1 MLNDP
6 VQPND
11 RFVAGAKRFSRV
23 VGALVALVGALV
35 LAGWLFDIHGLKSV
49 YGDITMKANAA
60 LALLLAGTSLWTTG
74 VDEERT
80 FARRAGQACAAV
92 VALVGALTLSEHVF
106 GWSLGIDQLLFTE
119 PAGALATTSPG
130 RMGPFASVCFTLAGA
145 ALLLL
150 HARRNFS
157 LAQLSSLLV
166 SLLAL
171 LPLLGYVYRAE
182 ALYGIARYTGIA
194 LHTAVTLFVLGLG
207 LLAAHAGQ
215 GPAAVISS
223 DRAGGVM
230 ARRLLIAAV
239 CVPFLLGWLRLLA
252 QHAGYLDLGFGVAL
266 LVLAIIVIFTAV
278 IWRSAA
284 KLNDTERQ
292 HLTAEAAVREKEE
305 GLKQQAALIEL
316 SYEPIFVWDLDAGI
330 VEWNKGCEQLYG
342 YTRDE
347 AVGRVSHQLLRTKY
361 PSSLDAQLQ
370 TLTRGGYWSGELR
383 HATRDGREVIVESR
397 QQLIESRGKRL
408 VLETNRDATERKRAE
423 EEREQLLARERVLRV
438 EAEATN
444 RLKDE
449 FLATVSHELR
459 TPLTAILGWAAILRT
474 GELDEPAFARAVETI
489 ERNAR
494 AQAQLVEDLLDVS
507 RIISGKIRLDVEP
520 TDLVSVI
527 KAATDSVRPAADAKE
542 LQLQLVLDPVAC
554 LIRGDAVRLQQV
566 VWNLLSNAV
575 KFTARGGSVQV
586 RLDRTDSNA
595 RITVGDTGEGISP
608 DFLPHVFDRF
618 QQADGTITRRH
629 GGLGL
634 GLAIVRHL
642 VEMHG
647 GGVEAS
653 SEGAGM
659 GATFTVRLPLVSA
672 RTTGSPPNVHSEGA
686 VPAETPAKT
695 DRTNLRGLRILAV
708 DDEPDTR
715 DMLRGVLEQYGAEVV
730 TAASAVEAMEALSG
744 WKPDVLVADI
754 GMPGEDGYSL
764 IEKIRKLGS
773 AQGGAIPA
781 IALTGYVRV
790 EERARALTA
799 GYQMFVP
806 KPVEADELAGIIAS
820 LVGRTRK
827 DTDAQR
833 TVN

>member
-1 MLNDP
+1 MLNYP

-11 RFVAGAKRFSRV
+11 RFVAGAKKFSRAA
-23 VGALVALVGALV
+23 GAFVMLVGALV
-35 LAGWLFDIHGLKSV
+35 LMGWLLDIHGLKSV

-60 LALLLAGTSLWTTG
+60 LALLLAGTSLWTLN
-74 VDEERT
+74 VDEKST

-106 GWSLGIDQLLFTE
+106 GWSLGVDQLLFTE
-119 PAGALATTSPG
+119 PVGASATTSPG
-130 RMGPFASVCFTLAGA
+130 RMGPLASVCFTLAGA

-150 HARRNFS
+150 HARRDVS
-157 LAQLSSLLV
+157 PAQLLSTLV

-171 LPLLGYVYRAE
+171 LPLIGYVYRAE

-207 LLAAHAGQ
+207 LLAAHAEQ

-223 DRAGGVM
+223 DSAGGLM

-239 CVPFLLGWLRLLA
+239 CVPFLLGWGRLLA
-252 QHAGYLDLGFGVAL
+252 QRAGHVDLGFGTAL
-266 LVLAIIVIFTAV
+266 LVLSIIVFFTAI

-284 KLNDTERQ
+284 KLSHAERE
-292 HLTAEAAVREKEE
+292 HLAAEAAVREKEE

-316 SYEPIFVWDLDAGI
+316 SYEPIFVWDIEDGI

-342 YTRDE
+342 YTREE
-347 AVGRVSHQLLRTKY
+347 AVGRVSHRLLNTEFPVSLNTQLETLKQDGY
-361 PSSLDAQLQ
+361 LSS
-370 TLTRGGYWSGELR
+370 ELR
-383 HATRDGREVIVESR
+383 HTTHDGREVIVESR
-397 QQLIESRGKRL
+397 QQLIESQGRRL
-408 VLETNRDATERKRAE
+408 VLETNRDITERKRVE
-423 EEREQLLARERVLRV
+423 EEREQLLAHERELRI
-438 EAEATN
+438 EADATN

-459 TPLTAILGWAAILRT
+459 TPLTAILGWAAVLRL
-474 GELDEPAFARAVETI
+474 GRLDESAFTRAVETI
-489 ERNAR
+489 ERNAK
-494 AQAQLVEDLLDVS
+494 AQAQLIEDLLDVS
-507 RIISGKIRLDVEP
+507 RIISGKLRLDAEP
-520 TDLVSVI
+520 IDLISVI
-527 KAATDSVRPAADAKE
+527 KAAIDSVRPAADAKE
-542 LQLQLVLDPVAC
+542 LQLQLVLDPAAY
-554 LIRGDAVRLQQV
+554 LIRGDAARLQQV

-595 RITVGDTGEGISP
+595 RITVSDTGEGISP

-653 SEGAGM
+653 SEGAGT

-686 VPAETPAKT
+686 VLAETSAKT

-730 TAASAVEAMEALSG
+730 TAASVVEAMEVLSG

-754 GMPGEDGYSL
+754 GMPEEDGYSL
-764 IEKIRKLGS
+764 IEKIRKLES
-773 AQGGAIPA
+773 AQGGATPA

-790 EERARALTA
+790 EERARALAA